1 MDDNFAISGFVRRRS
16 YRIRQDCAGFS
27 NGSRGMEGDQHV
39 TSNSGISVD
48 PPGSSYTSLSVKHAE
63 LIKAQFLLQATAQR
77 YAGFAGPHDDDR
89 NICVGVF
96 VVSIDDMN
104 GIGEMCHECVRDM

>member
-1 MDDNFAISGFVRRRS
+1 MPSQVLCEGEAIEYGRTVRAS
-16 YRIRQDCAGFS
+16 AMGQG
-27 NGSRGMEGDQHV
+27 GMEGDQHV

-104 GIGEMCHECVRDM
+104 GIGDMCHEYVRDMYCR